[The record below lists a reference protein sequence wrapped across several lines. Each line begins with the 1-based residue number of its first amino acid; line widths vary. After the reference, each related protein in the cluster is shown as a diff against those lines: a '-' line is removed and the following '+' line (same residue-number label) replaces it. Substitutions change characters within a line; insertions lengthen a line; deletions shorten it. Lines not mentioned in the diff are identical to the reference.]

1 MTLEANL
8 KKILFLFILLN
19 ISCDLEPNYT
29 LLKGS
34 TFGTY
39 YQVKFFE
46 CDESNH
52 LIEKEIDSIFNHF
65 NNSLSTYIQSSI
77 ISKVNRNEKVIVDD
91 LFNDIF
97 KKSKLIY
104 KKTGGYFDPSIG
116 KLLDYAGFGPLKN
129 KNIIYAF
136 GHHHLGWTLGPVT
149 GKIVSGIVTEE
160 NTNLNLSPYSS
171 KRFN

>member
-8 KKILFLFILLN
+8 KKILFLFVLLN

-91 LFNDIF
+91 LFNQ
-97 KKSKLIY
+97 
-104 KKTGGYFDPSIG
+104 
-116 KLLDYAGFGPLKN
+116 
-129 KNIIYAF
+129 
-136 GHHHLGWTLGPVT
+136 
-149 GKIVSGIVTEE
+149 
-160 NTNLNLSPYSS
+160 NT
-171 KRFN
+171 